1 MSAGSHAMRTAAVA
15 ALLEKEGIACD
26 GVAIAGAGEDVAVI
40 QCREVDADRL
50 AAIANDI
57 RRLGF
62 LWVTIDL
69 AAVAPSS

>member
-1 MSAGSHAMRTAAVA
+1 MSNGSHEMRAAAVA
-15 ALLEKEGIACD
+15 ALLAREGIACE
-26 GVAIAGAGEDVAVI
+26 GVAIAGASDDVAVI
-40 QCREVDADRL
+40 RCRDVDADRL
-50 AAIANDI
+50 AAIARDI